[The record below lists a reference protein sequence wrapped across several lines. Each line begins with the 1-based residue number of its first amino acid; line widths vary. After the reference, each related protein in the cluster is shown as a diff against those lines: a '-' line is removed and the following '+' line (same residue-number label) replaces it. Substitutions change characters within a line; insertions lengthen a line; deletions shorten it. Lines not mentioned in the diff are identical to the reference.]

1 MEEVSFNSFL
11 DFSWITK
18 ERDLEKKNDL
28 AKQNII
34 INAKVIVLMLLTLSS
49 KIST

>member
-1 MEEVSFNSFL
+1 MEEVSCNSFL
-11 DFSWITK
+11 DFSRITI
-18 ERDLEKKNDL
+18 EIDFEKNDL

-34 INAKVIVLMLLTLSS
+34 INAKFIVLMLLTLSS